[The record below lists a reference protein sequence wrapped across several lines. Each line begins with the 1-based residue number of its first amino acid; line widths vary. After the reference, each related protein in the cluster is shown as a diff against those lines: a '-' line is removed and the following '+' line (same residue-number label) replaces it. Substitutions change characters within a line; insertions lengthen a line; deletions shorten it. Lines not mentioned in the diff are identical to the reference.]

1 MFFKMDTSTG
11 GKDRKWNL
19 SANEKERL
27 RNMTSN
33 EAHLASLG
41 LVPLRFG
48 AQDTRLP
55 REANASPGGA
65 AAHEDALGADAAP
78 QGA

>member
-41 LVPLRFG
+41 LVPLVPKC
-48 AQDTRLP
+48 QDTRLP
-55 REANASPGGA
+55 REAYEVRNSTL
-65 AAHEDALGADAAP
+65 ERER
-78 QGA
+78 